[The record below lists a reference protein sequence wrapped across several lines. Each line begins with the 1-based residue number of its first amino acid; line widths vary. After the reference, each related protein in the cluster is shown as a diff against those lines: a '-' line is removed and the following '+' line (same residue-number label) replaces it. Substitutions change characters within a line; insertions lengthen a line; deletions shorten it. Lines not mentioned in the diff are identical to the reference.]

1 MAKLELSS
9 KELYFRLLGYVL
21 PYWKVFAVSL
31 LSLVVTAATEP
42 AFPALFKPMLDGS
55 FVNKDRTWITLAPLL
70 LILLFLV
77 RGIASFVGSYTSNWI
92 STRLVLDLRDRMF
105 RKLVSLPTRYYD
117 DNSSGNLISNV
128 AYIVA
133 QVADAG
139 TNVITVV
146 VRDSLTIAGLLGWMF
161 YLNWKLS
168 LIALLVAPIV
178 VFIVALVSRRLRMM
192 SRETQRSMGDV
203 THVLEETI
211 EGHKVVK
218 IFGGQEYEA
227 KRFFEAIN
235 RMRRYAMKQV
245 SAAAINV
252 PTVQLVSAVA
262 MAIIIYIAT
271 LQSASN
277 ETTVG
282 AFISFIAAM
291 MMLFAPIKRLTG
303 VNEFL
308 QRGLAAAEVVFDLLD
323 QDSEPDEGTLSLP
336 RARGEIELRGLC
348 FSYPH
353 AENKALDSISLTVAA
368 GETVALVGASGSGKT
383 TLANLLPR
391 FYHPTAGKILL
402 DGIDIEELRLADLRR
417 NIALVSQDVVL
428 FNDTIAANIA
438 YGQESEVG
446 EAQITAAAEAA
457 HAMEFIRQLPQG
469 LFTNIGENG
478 VRLSG
483 GQRQRLAIAR
493 AILKDASIL
502 ILDEAT
508 SALDSESERH
518 VQAALETLMQG
529 RTSLVIAHRLSTIEK
544 ADRIVVMQ
552 QGKIAEIGNHAELLA
567 KNGIYA
573 NLYMINS
580 RLQNPPDLQFGQPR
594 EGGDEE

>member
-1 MAKLELSS
+1 MTKPELSS

-92 STRLVLDLRDRMF
+92 SSRLVLDLRDRMF

-117 DNSSGNLISNV
+117 DNSSGNLIANV
-128 AYIVA
+128 AYNVS

-168 LIALLVAPIV
+168 LIALLVAPV
-178 VFIVALVSRRLRMM
+178 VVSIVALVSRRLRTM

-227 KRFFEAIN
+227 KRFFDAIN

-262 MAIIIYIAT
+262 MAVIIYIAT

-282 AFISFIAAM
+282 SFISFIAAM

-308 QRGLAAAEVVFDLLD
+308 QRGLAAAEIVFDLLD
-323 QDSEPDEGTLSLP
+323 QDSEPDEGTLSLQ
-336 RARGEIELRGLC
+336 RARGEIELRDLC
-348 FSYPH
+348 FAYPH
-353 AENKALDSISLTVAA
+353 AENRALDGISLAVAA

-391 FYHPTAGKILL
+391 FYHPSNGKILL
-402 DGIDIEELRLADLRR
+402 DGIDIEQLRLADLRR

-438 YGQESEVG
+438 YGQEREVG
-446 EAQITAAAEAA
+446 EAQIVAAAEAA

-469 LFTNIGENG
+469 LATNIGENG

-552 QGKIAEIGNHAELLA
+552 RGKIMEIGNHSELLA
-567 KNGIYA
+567 KDGVYA
-573 NLYMINS
+573 NLHRIQFANNS
-580 RLQNPPDLQFGQPR
+580 PDVR
-594 EGGDEE
+594 SAK